1 MKKLIYLLVSLC
13 IVSGLFCACNL
24 SWKEKSDNGGD
35 TSIKIVRFDKV
46 VDDFVRTGNVS
57 FSQRLSTDYPTETRI
72 LVENMLHLGSV
83 ADVHIYDELRVYF
96 SDSNLVRLSA
106 DVRTR
111 FASMAR
117 HEERL
122 NKAYR
127 RLKKELPEL
136 EKPYVYTQV
145 SAFNQSIVV
154 NDTVVGI
161 SLDKYMGYD
170 YPLYAK
176 SYTPVQRLTMHP
188 DRIVPDLLSFYL
200 MSQFPPHEKPKSLL
214 HSMIQVGK
222 IQWVVAQAMN
232 TSVEH
237 VSGFP
242 AASVKWFQMN
252 EQACWKIL
260 KENGRLYSADLNLF
274 AAIVP
279 LTAEK
284 PYFKAEQSRGIGT
297 WLGTQVVRNYMKKHP
312 ACTIHELLIEKSN
325 EEVWQGSDY
334 AS

>member
-1 MKKLIYLLVSLC
+1 MGVS
-13 IVSGLFCACNL
+13 
-24 SWKEKSDNGGD
+24 
-35 TSIKIVRFDKV
+35 TIKIVRFDKV

-72 LVENMLHLGSV
+72 LVENMLHLGSI
-83 ADVHIYDELRVYF
+83 ADVHIYDDLRIYF

-106 DVRTR
+106 DVRNR
-111 FASMAR
+111 FVSMVR
-117 HEERL
+117 YEEQL
-122 NKAYR
+122 NKAYV

-161 SLDKYMGYD
+161 SLDKYMGSD
-170 YPLYAK
+170 YPLYVK
-176 SYTPVQRLTMHP
+176 SYTPVQRATMYP
-188 DRIVPDLLSFYL
+188 ERIVPDLLSFYL
-200 MSQFPPHEKPKSLL
+200 MAQFPPQSKPKNLL
-214 HSMIQVGK
+214 YSMIQIGK
-222 IQWVVAQAMN
+222 IQWVIAQAMN
-232 TSVEH
+232 TSVES
-237 VSGFP
+237 VSGFS

-252 EQACWKIL
+252 EQACWK
-260 KENGRLYSADLNLF
+260 NLRERNLLLTTDHNIF

-312 ACTIHELLIEKSN
+312 ECTIHELLVEKSC
-325 EEVWQGSDY
+325 EEVWRGSDY
-334 AS
+334 AL

>member
-1 MKKLIYLLVSLC
+1 MGVS
-13 IVSGLFCACNL
+13 
-24 SWKEKSDNGGD
+24 
-35 TSIKIVRFDKV
+35 TIKIVRFDKV

-83 ADVHIYDELRVYF
+83 ADVHIYDDLRVYF

-106 DVRTR
+106 DVRNR

-117 HEERL
+117 YEEQL
-122 NKAYR
+122 NKAYG

-161 SLDKYMGYD
+161 SLDKYMGCD

-176 SYTPVQRLTMHP
+176 SYTPVQRATMHP

-200 MSQFPPHEKPKSLL
+200 MAQFPPRVKPENLL
-214 HSMIQVGK
+214 HAMIQIGK
-222 IQWVVAQAMN
+222 IQWIVAQAMN
-232 TSVEH
+232 TSVEN

-242 AASVKWFQMN
+242 AASIKWFQMN
-252 EQACWKIL
+252 EQACWKNL
-260 KENGRLYSADLNLF
+260 KEHKMLLTTDHNLY
-274 AAIVP
+274 AAVVS

-312 ACTIHELLIEKSN
+312 VCTIHELLVEKSC
-325 EEVWQGSDY
+325 EEIWRGSDY
-334 AS
+334 AL

>member
-1 MKKLIYLLVSLC
+1 MGVS
-13 IVSGLFCACNL
+13 
-24 SWKEKSDNGGD
+24 
-35 TSIKIVRFDKV
+35 TIKIVRFDKV

-72 LVENMLHLGSV
+72 LVENLLHLGSV
-83 ADVHIYDELRVYF
+83 ADVHIYDDLRVYF

-106 DVRTR
+106 DVRNR

-117 HEERL
+117 YEEQL
-122 NKAYR
+122 NKAYG

-161 SLDKYMGYD
+161 SLDKYMGCD

-176 SYTPVQRLTMHP
+176 SYTPVQRATMHP

-200 MSQFPPHEKPKSLL
+200 MAQFPPRVKPENLL
-214 HSMIQVGK
+214 HAMIQIGK
-222 IQWVVAQAMN
+222 IQWIVAQAMN
-232 TSVEH
+232 TSVEN

-242 AASVKWFQMN
+242 AASIKWFQMN
-252 EQACWKIL
+252 EQACWKNL
-260 KENGRLYSADLNLF
+260 KEHKMLLTTDHNLY
-274 AAIVP
+274 AAVVS

-312 ACTIHELLIEKSN
+312 ECTIHELLVEKSC
-325 EEVWQGSDY
+325 EEVWRGSDY
-334 AS
+334 AL

>member
-1 MKKLIYLLVSLC
+1 MGVS
-13 IVSGLFCACNL
+13 
-24 SWKEKSDNGGD
+24 
-35 TSIKIVRFDKV
+35 TIKIVRFDKV

-83 ADVHIYDELRVYF
+83 ADVHIYDDLRVYF

-106 DVRTR
+106 DVRNR
-111 FASMAR
+111 FVSMAR
-117 HEERL
+117 YEEQL
-122 NKAYR
+122 NKAYG

-161 SLDKYMGYD
+161 SLDKYMGCD

-176 SYTPVQRLTMHP
+176 SYTPVQRATMHP

-200 MSQFPPHEKPKSLL
+200 MAQFPPRVKPENLL
-214 HSMIQVGK
+214 HAMIQIGK
-222 IQWVVAQAMN
+222 IQWIVAQAMN
-232 TSVEH
+232 TSVEN

-242 AASVKWFQMN
+242 AASIKWFQMN
-252 EQACWKIL
+252 EQACWKNL
-260 KENGRLYSADLNLF
+260 KEHKMLLTTDHNLY
-274 AAIVP
+274 AAVVS

-312 ACTIHELLIEKSN
+312 ECTIHELLVEKSC
-325 EEVWQGSDY
+325 EEVWRGSDY
-334 AS
+334 AL

>member
-1 MKKLIYLLVSLC
+1 MGVS
-13 IVSGLFCACNL
+13 
-24 SWKEKSDNGGD
+24 
-35 TSIKIVRFDKV
+35 TIKIVRFDKV

-83 ADVHIYDELRVYF
+83 ADVHIYDDLRVYF

-106 DVRTR
+106 DVRNR

-117 HEERL
+117 YEEQL

-161 SLDKYMGYD
+161 SLDKYMGCD

-176 SYTPVQRLTMHP
+176 SYTPVQRATMHP

-200 MSQFPPHEKPKSLL
+200 MAQFPPRVKPENLL
-214 HSMIQVGK
+214 HAMIQIGK

-232 TSVEH
+232 TSVEN

-242 AASVKWFQMN
+242 AASIKWFQMN
-252 EQACWKIL
+252 EQACWKNL
-260 KENGRLYSADLNLF
+260 KEHKMLLTTDHNLY
-274 AAIVP
+274 AAIVS

-312 ACTIHELLIEKSN
+312 ECTIHELLVEKSC
-325 EEVWQGSDY
+325 EEVWRGSDY
-334 AS
+334 AL

>member
-1 MKKLIYLLVSLC
+1 MVSLC
-13 IVSGLFCACNL
+13 IVSGLFNACSL
-24 SWKEKSDNGGD
+24 SWKKKSVEGGD
-35 TSIKIVRFDKV
+35 TSIKIVRFDKA

-72 LVENMLHLGSV
+72 LVENVLHLGSV

-96 SDSNLVRLSA
+96 SDSNLIRLSA
-106 DVRTR
+106 DVRAR
-111 FASMAR
+111 FASMSR
-117 HEERL
+117 YEELL

-127 RLKKELPEL
+127 RLKKDLPEL

-145 SAFNQSIVV
+145 SAFNQSVVV

-161 SLDKYMGYD
+161 SLDKYMGGD
-170 YPLYAK
+170 YPLYSK
-176 SYTPVQRLTMHP
+176 SYTPVQRVTMYP
-188 DRIVPDLLSFYL
+188 ERIVPDLLSFYL
-200 MSQFPPHEKPKSLL
+200 MAQFPPHEKPRYLL

-222 IQWVVAQAMN
+222 VQWVVAQAMN
-232 TSVEH
+232 TSVEN

-242 AASVKWFQMN
+242 SASVKWFQMN
-252 EQACWKIL
+252 EQACWKSL
-260 KENGRLYSADLNLF
+260 KESGLLYSTDRTLF
-274 AAIVP
+274 SAIVP
-279 LTAEK
+279 LTAET
-284 PYFKAEQSRGIGT
+284 PYFKAGQSRGIGT

-312 ACTIHELLIEKSN
+312 SCTVHELLVEKSN

>member
-1 MKKLIYLLVSLC
+1 MGVS
-13 IVSGLFCACNL
+13 
-24 SWKEKSDNGGD
+24 
-35 TSIKIVRFDKV
+35 TIKIVRFDKV

-83 ADVHIYDELRVYF
+83 ADVHIYDDLRVYF

-106 DVRTR
+106 DVRNR

-117 HEERL
+117 YEEQL
-122 NKAYR
+122 NKAYG

-161 SLDKYMGYD
+161 SLDKYMGCD

-176 SYTPVQRLTMHP
+176 SYTLVQRVTMHP

-200 MSQFPPHEKPKSLL
+200 MAQFPPRVKPENLL
-214 HSMIQVGK
+214 HAMIQIGK
-222 IQWVVAQAMN
+222 IQWIVAQAMN
-232 TSVEH
+232 TSVEN

-242 AASVKWFQMN
+242 AASIKWFQMN
-252 EQACWKIL
+252 EQACWKNL
-260 KENGRLYSADLNLF
+260 KEHKMLLTTDHNLY
-274 AAIVP
+274 AAIVS

-312 ACTIHELLIEKSN
+312 ECTIHELLVEKSC
-325 EEVWQGSDY
+325 EEVWRGSDY
-334 AS
+334 AL

>member
-1 MKKLIYLLVSLC
+1 MGVS
-13 IVSGLFCACNL
+13 
-24 SWKEKSDNGGD
+24 
-35 TSIKIVRFDKV
+35 TIKIVRFDKV

-83 ADVHIYDELRVYF
+83 ADVHIYDDLRVYF

-106 DVRTR
+106 DVRNR

-117 HEERL
+117 YEEQL
-122 NKAYR
+122 NKAYG

-161 SLDKYMGYD
+161 SLDKYMGCD

-176 SYTPVQRLTMHP
+176 SYTPVQRATMHP

-200 MSQFPPHEKPKSLL
+200 MAQFPPRVKPENLL
-214 HSMIQVGK
+214 HAMIQIGK
-222 IQWVVAQAMN
+222 IQWIVAQAMN
-232 TSVEH
+232 TSVEN

-242 AASVKWFQMN
+242 AVSIKWFQMN
-252 EQACWKIL
+252 EQACWKNL
-260 KENGRLYSADLNLF
+260 KEHKMLLTTDHNLY
-274 AAIVP
+274 AAIVS

-312 ACTIHELLIEKSN
+312 ECTIHELLVEKSC
-325 EEVWQGSDY
+325 EEVWRGSDY
-334 AS
+334 AL

>member
-1 MKKLIYLLVSLC
+1 MGVS
-13 IVSGLFCACNL
+13 
-24 SWKEKSDNGGD
+24 
-35 TSIKIVRFDKV
+35 TIKIVRFDKV

-83 ADVHIYDELRVYF
+83 ADVHIYDDLRVYF

-106 DVRTR
+106 DVRNR

-117 HEERL
+117 YEEQL
-122 NKAYR
+122 NKAYG

-161 SLDKYMGYD
+161 SLDKYMGCD

-176 SYTPVQRLTMHP
+176 SYTPVQRATMHP

-200 MSQFPPHEKPKSLL
+200 MAQFPPRVKPENLL
-214 HSMIQVGK
+214 HAMIQIGK
-222 IQWVVAQAMN
+222 IQWIVAQAMN
-232 TSVEH
+232 TSVEN

-242 AASVKWFQMN
+242 AASIKWFQMN
-252 EQACWKIL
+252 EQACWKNL
-260 KENGRLYSADLNLF
+260 KEHKMLLTTDHNLY
-274 AAIVP
+274 AAVVS

-312 ACTIHELLIEKSN
+312 ECTIHELLVEKSC
-325 EEVWQGSDY
+325 EEVWRGSDY
-334 AS
+334 AL

>member
-1 MKKLIYLLVSLC
+1 MGVS
-13 IVSGLFCACNL
+13 
-24 SWKEKSDNGGD
+24 
-35 TSIKIVRFDKV
+35 TIKIVRFDKV

-83 ADVHIYDELRVYF
+83 ADVHIYDDLRVYF

-106 DVRTR
+106 DVRNR

-117 HEERL
+117 YEEQL

-161 SLDKYMGYD
+161 SLDKYMGCD

-176 SYTPVQRLTMHP
+176 SYTPVQRATMHP

-200 MSQFPPHEKPKSLL
+200 MAQFPPRVKPENLL
-214 HSMIQVGK
+214 HAMIQIGK
-222 IQWVVAQAMN
+222 IQWGVAQAMN
-232 TSVEH
+232 TSVEN

-242 AASVKWFQMN
+242 AASIKWFQMN
-252 EQACWKIL
+252 EQACWKNL
-260 KENGRLYSADLNLF
+260 KEHKMLLTTDHNLY
-274 AAIVP
+274 AAVVS

-312 ACTIHELLIEKSN
+312 ECTIHELLVEKSC
-325 EEVWQGSDY
+325 EEVWRGSDY
-334 AS
+334 AL

>member
-1 MKKLIYLLVSLC
+1 M
-13 IVSGLFCACNL
+13 
-24 SWKEKSDNGGD
+24 GGS
-35 TSIKIVRFDKV
+35 TIKIVRFDKV

-72 LVENMLHLGSV
+72 LVENMLHLGSI
-83 ADVHIYDELRVYF
+83 ADVHIYDDLRIYF

-106 DVRTR
+106 DVRNR

-117 HEERL
+117 YEERL
-122 NKAYR
+122 NKAYG

-161 SLDKYMGYD
+161 SLDKYMGCD

-176 SYTPVQRLTMHP
+176 SYTPVQRATMHP
-188 DRIVPDLLSFYL
+188 DRIVPDLLLFYL
-200 MSQFPPHEKPKSLL
+200 MAQFPPRVKPENLL
-214 HSMIQVGK
+214 HAMIQIGK
-222 IQWVVAQAMN
+222 IQWIVAQAMN
-232 TSVEH
+232 TSVEN

-242 AASVKWFQMN
+242 AASIKWFQMN
-252 EQACWKIL
+252 EQACWKNL
-260 KENGRLYSADLNLF
+260 KEHKMLLTTDHNLY
-274 AAIVP
+274 AAVVS

-312 ACTIHELLIEKSN
+312 ECTIHELLVEKSC
-325 EEVWQGSDY
+325 EEVWRGSDY
-334 AS
+334 AL

>member
-1 MKKLIYLLVSLC
+1 MGVS
-13 IVSGLFCACNL
+13 
-24 SWKEKSDNGGD
+24 
-35 TSIKIVRFDKV
+35 TIKIVRFDKV

-83 ADVHIYDELRVYF
+83 ADVHIYDDLRVYF

-106 DVRTR
+106 DVRNR

-117 HEERL
+117 YEEQL

-161 SLDKYMGYD
+161 SLDKYMGCD

-176 SYTPVQRLTMHP
+176 SYTPVQRATMHP
-188 DRIVPDLLSFYL
+188 DV
-200 MSQFPPHEKPKSLL
+200 
-214 HSMIQVGK
+214 
-222 IQWVVAQAMN
+222 
-232 TSVEH
+232 
-237 VSGFP
+237 
-242 AASVKWFQMN
+242 
-252 EQACWKIL
+252 
-260 KENGRLYSADLNLF
+260 LYRTCF
-274 AAIVP
+274 HFI
-279 LTAEK
+279 
-284 PYFKAEQSRGIGT
+284 
-297 WLGTQVVRNYMKKHP
+297 
-312 ACTIHELLIEKSN
+312 
-325 EEVWQGSDY
+325 
-334 AS
+334 

>member
-1 MKKLIYLLVSLC
+1 MGVS
-13 IVSGLFCACNL
+13 
-24 SWKEKSDNGGD
+24 
-35 TSIKIVRFDKV
+35 TIKIVRFDKV

-83 ADVHIYDELRVYF
+83 ADVHIYDDLRVYF

-106 DVRTR
+106 DVRNR

-117 HEERL
+117 YEEQL

-161 SLDKYMGYD
+161 SLDKYMGCD

-176 SYTPVQRLTMHP
+176 SYTLVQRATMHP

-200 MSQFPPHEKPKSLL
+200 MAQFPPRVKPENLL
-214 HSMIQVGK
+214 HAMIQIGK
-222 IQWVVAQAMN
+222 IQWIVAQAMN
-232 TSVEH
+232 TSVEN
-237 VSGFP
+237 VSGFS
-242 AASVKWFQMN
+242 AASIKWFQMN
-252 EQACWKIL
+252 EQACWKNL
-260 KENGRLYSADLNLF
+260 KEHKMLLTTDHNLY
-274 AAIVP
+274 AAVVS

-312 ACTIHELLIEKSN
+312 ECTIHELLVEKSC
-325 EEVWQGSDY
+325 EEVWRGSDY
-334 AS
+334 AL

>member
-1 MKKLIYLLVSLC
+1 MGVS
-13 IVSGLFCACNL
+13 
-24 SWKEKSDNGGD
+24 
-35 TSIKIVRFDKV
+35 TIKIVRFDKV

-83 ADVHIYDELRVYF
+83 ADVHIYDDLRVYF

-106 DVRTR
+106 DVRNR
-111 FASMAR
+111 FVSMAR
-117 HEERL
+117 YEEQL
-122 NKAYR
+122 NKAYG

-161 SLDKYMGYD
+161 SLDKYMGCD

-176 SYTPVQRLTMHP
+176 SYTPLQRATMHP

-200 MSQFPPHEKPKSLL
+200 MAQFPPRVKPENLL
-214 HSMIQVGK
+214 HAMIQIGK
-222 IQWVVAQAMN
+222 IQWIVAQAMN
-232 TSVEH
+232 TSVEN

-242 AASVKWFQMN
+242 AASIKWFQMN
-252 EQACWKIL
+252 EQACWKNL
-260 KENGRLYSADLNLF
+260 KEHKMLLTTDHNLY
-274 AAIVP
+274 AAVVS

-312 ACTIHELLIEKSN
+312 ECTIHELLVEKSC
-325 EEVWQGSDY
+325 EEVWRGSDY
-334 AS
+334 AL

>member
-1 MKKLIYLLVSLC
+1 MGVS
-13 IVSGLFCACNL
+13 
-24 SWKEKSDNGGD
+24 
-35 TSIKIVRFDKV
+35 TIKIVRFDKV

-83 ADVHIYDELRVYF
+83 ADVHIYDDLRVYF

-106 DVRTR
+106 DVRNR

-117 HEERL
+117 YEEQL
-122 NKAYR
+122 NKAYG

-161 SLDKYMGYD
+161 SLDKYMGCD

-176 SYTPVQRLTMHP
+176 SYTPVQRATMHP
-188 DRIVPDLLSFYL
+188 DRIAPDLLSFYL
-200 MSQFPPHEKPKSLL
+200 MAQFPPRVKPENLL
-214 HSMIQVGK
+214 HAMIQIGK
-222 IQWVVAQAMN
+222 IQWIVAQAMN
-232 TSVEH
+232 TSVEN

-242 AASVKWFQMN
+242 AASIKWFQMN
-252 EQACWKIL
+252 EQACWKNL
-260 KENGRLYSADLNLF
+260 KEHKMLLTTDHNLY
-274 AAIVP
+274 AAIVS

-312 ACTIHELLIEKSN
+312 ECTIHELLVEKSC
-325 EEVWQGSDY
+325 EEVWRGSDY
-334 AS
+334 AL

>member
-1 MKKLIYLLVSLC
+1 MGVS
-13 IVSGLFCACNL
+13 
-24 SWKEKSDNGGD
+24 
-35 TSIKIVRFDKV
+35 TIKIVRFDKV

-83 ADVHIYDELRVYF
+83 ADVHIYDDLRVYF

-106 DVRTR
+106 DVRNR

-117 HEERL
+117 YEEQL
-122 NKAYR
+122 NKAYG

-161 SLDKYMGYD
+161 SLDKYMGCD

-176 SYTPVQRLTMHP
+176 SYTPVQRATMHP

-200 MSQFPPHEKPKSLL
+200 MAQFPPRVKPENLL
-214 HSMIQVGK
+214 HAMIQIGK

-232 TSVEH
+232 TSVEN

-242 AASVKWFQMN
+242 AASIKWFQMN
-252 EQACWKIL
+252 EQVCWKNL
-260 KENGRLYSADLNLF
+260 KEHKMLLTTDHNLY
-274 AAIVP
+274 AAVVS

-312 ACTIHELLIEKSN
+312 ECTIHELLVEKSC
-325 EEVWQGSDY
+325 EEVWRGSDY
-334 AS
+334 AL

>member
-1 MKKLIYLLVSLC
+1 MGVS
-13 IVSGLFCACNL
+13 
-24 SWKEKSDNGGD
+24 
-35 TSIKIVRFDKV
+35 TIKIVRFDKV

-83 ADVHIYDELRVYF
+83 ADVHIYDDLRVYF

-106 DVRTR
+106 DVRNR

-117 HEERL
+117 YEEQL

-161 SLDKYMGYD
+161 SLDKYMGCD

-176 SYTPVQRLTMHP
+176 SYTPVQRATMHP

-200 MSQFPPHEKPKSLL
+200 MAQFPPRVKPENLL
-214 HSMIQVGK
+214 HAMIQIGK
-222 IQWVVAQAMN
+222 IQWIVAQAMN
-232 TSVEH
+232 TSVEN

-242 AASVKWFQMN
+242 AASIKWFQMN
-252 EQACWKIL
+252 EQACWKNL
-260 KENGRLYSADLNLF
+260 KEHKMLLTTDHNLY
-274 AAIVP
+274 AAVVS

-312 ACTIHELLIEKSN
+312 ECTIHELLVEKSC
-325 EEVWQGSDY
+325 EEVWRGSDY
-334 AS
+334 AL

>member
-1 MKKLIYLLVSLC
+1 MGVS
-13 IVSGLFCACNL
+13 
-24 SWKEKSDNGGD
+24 
-35 TSIKIVRFDKV
+35 TIKIVRFDKV

-83 ADVHIYDELRVYF
+83 ADVHIYDDLRVYF

-106 DVRTR
+106 DVRNR

-117 HEERL
+117 YEEQL
-122 NKAYR
+122 NKAYG

-161 SLDKYMGYD
+161 SLDKYMGCD

-176 SYTPVQRLTMHP
+176 SYTPVQRATMHP

-200 MSQFPPHEKPKSLL
+200 MAQFPPRVKPENLL
-214 HSMIQVGK
+214 HAMIQIGK
-222 IQWVVAQAMN
+222 IQWIVAQAMN
-232 TSVEH
+232 TSVEN

-242 AASVKWFQMN
+242 AASIKWFQMN
-252 EQACWKIL
+252 EQACWKNL
-260 KENGRLYSADLNLF
+260 KEHKMLLTTDHNLY
-274 AAIVP
+274 AAIVS

-312 ACTIHELLIEKSN
+312 ECTIHELLVEKSC
-325 EEVWQGSDY
+325 EEVWRGSDY
-334 AS
+334 AL

>member
-1 MKKLIYLLVSLC
+1 MGVS
-13 IVSGLFCACNL
+13 
-24 SWKEKSDNGGD
+24 
-35 TSIKIVRFDKV
+35 TIKIVRFDKV

-83 ADVHIYDELRVYF
+83 ADVHIYDDLRVYF

-106 DVRTR
+106 DVRNR

-117 HEERL
+117 YEEQL
-122 NKAYR
+122 NKAYG

-161 SLDKYMGYD
+161 SLDKYMGCD

-176 SYTPVQRLTMHP
+176 SYTPVQRATMHP

-200 MSQFPPHEKPKSLL
+200 MAQFPPRVKPENLL
-214 HSMIQVGK
+214 HAMIQIGK

-232 TSVEH
+232 TSVEN

-242 AASVKWFQMN
+242 AASIKWFQMN
-252 EQACWKIL
+252 EQVCWKNL
-260 KENGRLYSADLNLF
+260 KEHKMLLTTDHNLY
-274 AAIVP
+274 AAIVS

-312 ACTIHELLIEKSN
+312 ECTIHELLVEKSC
-325 EEVWQGSDY
+325 EEVWRGSDY
-334 AS
+334 AL